1 MWIKFG
7 IFGNQEKGIEDTY
20 IKHEQKI
27 TIQVLAVCKSAHSQL
42 CQTAGSGLDQQSPQ
56 TWKWSAVFQTTLSD
70 RRHSMLSLF
79 FSLSFTL
86 PHPQVHINSK
96 HSSQLY
102 PAVVSLLWSF
112 FYQLCK
118 CRPCLSELDCNQHA
132 AVMKCP
138 ILLDAERK
146 PGREN
151 QLAPL

>member
-7 IFGNQEKGIEDTY
+7 IFGNQEKGIEDTF

-42 CQTAGSGLDQQSPQ
+42 CQTAGSGLDQQSLQ
-56 TWKWSAVFQTTLSD
+56 TWKQSVVFQTTLSD
-70 RRHSMLSLF
+70 RRHSMLSF
-79 FSLSFTL
+79 FLTLSFTL
-86 PHPQVHINSK
+86 PHPQVHIT
-96 HSSQLY
+96 
-102 PAVVSLLWSF
+102 AGISLSCILLLFFCCDPF

-118 CRPCLSELDCNQHA
+118 CRPCLSVLDCNQHA

-146 PGREN
+146 PGGEN
-151 QLAPL
+151 